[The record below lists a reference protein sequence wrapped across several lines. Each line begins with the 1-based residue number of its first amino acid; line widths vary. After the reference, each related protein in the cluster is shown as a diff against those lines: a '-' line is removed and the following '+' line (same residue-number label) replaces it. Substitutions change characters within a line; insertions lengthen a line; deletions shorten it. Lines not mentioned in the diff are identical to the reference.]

1 MSGIPDLT
9 SRHKAA
15 VPFIF
20 VTICLDIVALGLII
34 PVTPA
39 LIADFVGDKST
50 AGYWVGLFGSIW
62 GVMQFISSPVVGAL
76 SDRFGRRPIVLLSNF
91 GLGFDYL
98 LMAMAPGLW
107 WLLLGRLINGIT
119 SASISTAYAYI
130 SDVTQPE
137 NRAKYF
143 GLMGAAFGIGFVLG
157 PLLGGVLGDIEPRLP
172 FYVAAGLSLL
182 NFCYGLFV
190 LPESLAAENRKPFS
204 FRAANP
210 LGAFRFLSR
219 SGDLMRLSL
228 INLTVNFAHQ
238 VLPTTFVLYASL
250 RYGWGPKE
258 VGWTLA
264 GVGVCSAIVQA
275 GLTGRVVKAIG
286 EKKAMLAGLTFG
298 VIGFVGY
305 GLAPTWQSYVLFI
318 PLMSLWGLTG
328 PAAQALMSSKVAPQE
343 QGTLQGAN
351 MSLMSAAGIFAPLVF
366 GAVFAVSSAYGPATS
381 GAPFVLAAAIL
392 GIALLI
398 AAGVKATIRHDGNGN
413 QGSGPSGPTH

>member
-1 MSGIPDLT
+1 MSGTPEL
-9 SRHKAA
+9 SRPHKAA

-39 LIADFVGDKST
+39 LIADFVGDVSA
-50 AGYWVGLFGSIW
+50 AGYWVGLFGSLW

-91 GLGFDYL
+91 GLGMDYL
-98 LMAMAPGLW
+98 LMAMAPGLG

-143 GLMGAAFGIGFVLG
+143 GMTGAAFGLGFVLG

-190 LPESLAAENRKPFS
+190 LPESLPLQNRKPFS
-204 FRAANP
+204 LRTANP
-210 LGAFRFLSR
+210 LGALTFLSR
-219 SGDLMRLSL
+219 NGDLMRLSL
-228 INLTVNFAHQ
+228 VNLTVNFAHQ
-238 VLPTTFVLYASL
+238 VLPTTFVLYAAL
-250 RYGWGPKE
+250 RFGWGPKE

-264 GVGVCSAIVQA
+264 AVGVCSAIVQA

-286 EKKAMLAGLTFG
+286 EKKAMLVGLSFG
-298 VIGFVGY
+298 VIGFLGY
-305 GLAPTWQSYVLFI
+305 GLAPTWQAYVLFI

-328 PAAQALMSSKVAPQE
+328 PAAQALMTSKVAPQE

-351 MSLMSAAGIFAPLVF
+351 MSLMSAAGIFAPLTF
-366 GAVFAVSSAYGPATS
+366 GAVFAVASTHGPVTA

-392 GIALLI
+392 GLALLI
-398 AAGVKATIRHDGNGN
+398 AAGVKAAIRHSGNGAP
-413 QGSGPSGPTH
+413 PSGPVH